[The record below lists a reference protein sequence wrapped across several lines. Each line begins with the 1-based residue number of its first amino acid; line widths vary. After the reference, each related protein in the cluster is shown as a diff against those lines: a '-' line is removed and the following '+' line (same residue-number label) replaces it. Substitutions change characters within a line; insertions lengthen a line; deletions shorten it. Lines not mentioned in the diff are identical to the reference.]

1 MPIFAETWHAD
12 WSFHSNPPAGTCL
25 YGIEIPPIGGDTL
38 FINQHAA
45 LEAMPEELRSRLEGK
60 TAIHTGRS
68 AYTREGT
75 YGTMDKGR
83 SMDIRISETAA
94 QMQAHDLIYVHPET
108 GRPAIYGAPGYI
120 VGLEGVEEEEA
131 AALLGELY
139 RWQTRPQFQYR
150 HKWRAGMLLMWD
162 NRSLLHMATGGYHG
176 HSRRLHRTT
185 IGALQAA

>member
-1 MPIFAETWHAD
+1 
-12 WSFHSNPPAGTCL
+12 
-25 YGIEIPPIGGDTL
+25 
-38 FINQHAA
+38 
-45 LEAMPEELRSRLEGK
+45 
-60 TAIHTGRS
+60 
-68 AYTREGT
+68 
-75 YGTMDKGR
+75 MDKGR